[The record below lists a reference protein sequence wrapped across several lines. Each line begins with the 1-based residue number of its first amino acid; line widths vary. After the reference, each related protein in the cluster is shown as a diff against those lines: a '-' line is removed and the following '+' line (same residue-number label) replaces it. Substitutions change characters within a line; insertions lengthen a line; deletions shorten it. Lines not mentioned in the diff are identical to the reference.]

1 MFTST
6 RINDVAA
13 VAKANNIPVAAFLAV
28 IEVESNG
35 APFEPDGITPRFLFE
50 RHVFNRQLRSQPA
63 KQKSALKQGVSSQS
77 YNKKNYAD
85 QGSGSGR
92 RALLDAALR
101 IDEEAAYSSASW
113 GVGQIMGFH
122 AKSMG
127 YNSATS
133 MVKSMSSNADGE
145 RGQIEVMARFI
156 MANNLVRFLRSRD
169 WASFA
174 YRYNGEAYKTN
185 RYDTKLAKA
194 YAYWST
200 RQLPSP
206 NGTSSD
212 AEPEL
217 AVSILKRGSRGPN
230 VIALQKRLSELGYSL
245 GAVDGEFGP
254 ATESAVFQFQSQNGL
269 RADGIAGP
277 QTLAALPAGK
287 PMEVS
292 EQRREATASN
302 LLKLGS
308 PIIKETNTGEKV
320 AAGVTAAGA
329 LGLLQSFL
337 TTTATQDVIK
347 TASDSAPADIFGTG
361 LLGDIGRMVATVAG
375 GDTSALSPII
385 KMIPTV
391 LGPGH
396 GLPLLAAGLG
406 IALYRSFGKVA
417 AARVKEHA
425 DAQHRGR

>member
-1 MFTST
+1 MFTPS

-50 RHVFNRQLRSQPA
+50 RHVFNKQLRGQPT
-63 KQKSALKQGVSSQS
+63 KQAAALKSGVASQS

-85 QGSGSGR
+85 QGSGTGR
-92 RALLDAALR
+92 RALLNAALR

-122 AKSMG
+122 AKAMG
-127 YNSATS
+127 YPSAS
-133 MVKSMSSNADGE
+133 AMVKSMSSNADGE

-156 MANNLVRFLRSRD
+156 MANNLVRFLRNRD

-200 RQLPSP
+200 RQIPSGGGIP
-206 NGTSSD
+206 AD
-212 AEPEL
+212 VEPEQT
-217 AVSILKRGSRGPN
+217 VSLLRRGSRGPN
-230 VIALQKRLSELGYSL
+230 VIALQKRLSELGFSL
-245 GAVDGEFGP
+245 GAVDGEYGP

-269 RADGIAGP
+269 RADGVAGP

-292 EQRREATASN
+292 EARRQATPAT

-308 PIIKETNTGEKV
+308 PTIKETDTGEKI
-320 AAGVTAAGA
+320 AAGTTAVGA

-337 TTTATQDVIK
+337 TKTDSQDAIK
-347 TASDSAPADIFGTG
+347 VAAESPAADLFGPG
-361 LLGDIGRMVATVAG
+361 LLGDLGRMVSTVAG
-375 GDTSALSPII
+375 GDTSVLAPIV
-385 KMIPTV
+385 KLIPTL

-396 GLPLLAAGLG
+396 GLPLIAAGLG
-406 IALYRSFGKVA
+406 YALYRSFNKVA

-425 DAQHRGR
+425 EAQHRGR